1 MNLASPRREAP
12 RQHTPAH
19 PLDLHTALSLAL
31 SAAGQSGALWGM
43 GLRQPGLIDLDTYIL
58 IYRARGDLG
67 LGEPLVGSGLS

>member
-1 MNLASPRREAP
+1 
-12 RQHTPAH
+12 
-19 PLDLHTALSLAL
+19 
-31 SAAGQSGALWGM
+31 M